1 MWPTLCVS
9 VDGSFLVSSP
19 SDKELVRPFRGVCA
33 LIKITLQKHKRSEQ
47 IRLGRDQGEFIGIG
61 ILEGV
66 QGYGH
71 IYKVNQFNFTTHIV
85 LSVIGSGGAAN
96 IQA

>member
-1 MWPTLCVS
+1 M
-9 VDGSFLVSSP
+9 
-19 SDKELVRPFRGVCA
+19 RPNQDHRRNTSGENKLDLA
-33 LIKITLQKHKRSEQ
+33 GTR
-47 IRLGRDQGEFIGIG
+47 GEFIGIG

-71 IYKVNQFNFTTHIV
+71 IHKVNQVNFTAHIV